1 MSLPGDWAIIAEG
14 LVKRYVT
21 YARRG
26 FIRRERRIVEA
37 LRGVSFRVGWGEVF
51 GLLGPNGAGKT
62 TTVKIL
68 TTLLLPDDG
77 GAWVAGYN
85 VGDEPVRVREQIGVV
100 LNVEKGFFW
109 KLTGRENLRYFGML
123 RGLRGRDL
131 EDRVDEVGGMLGL
144 DKLGAMDKLYEEFSL
159 GMKARLAIARAMLT
173 DPPVLILD
181 EPTLGLDPH
190 SARGIRSL
198 LVRLARKGKAVLVTT
213 HNMFEAELIC
223 DRVAIINRGR
233 IAAIGTVAELKRLVT
248 DTVPI
253 NIVFTGLAEDGLE
266 SLEKLVTKK
275 LGTPARIS
283 GEDRGYRIRMLAKPG
298 EEDRIIAESISML
311 SSMGLKV
318 HRVYVEEPSLEDV
331 FIKVTGGET

>member
-14 LVKRYVT
+14 LVKRYLT

-26 FIRRERRIVEA
+26 FIRRERRIIEA
-37 LRGVSFRVGWGEVF
+37 LRGVSFKVNWGEVF

-77 GAWVAGYN
+77 NAWVAGYN
-85 VGDEPVRVREQIGVV
+85 VVDEPVRVREQIGVV

-198 LVRLARKGKAVLVTT
+198 LVRLARRGKAVLITT

-266 SLEKLVTKK
+266 SLEKLVAER